1 MNCERQRQK
10 IALWQILLPYR
21 YYANNYYINQLTT
34 DLSGFCS
41 QGREQ
46 KLGRQLGEVQEHG
59 KHVKLSR
66 CFSLIFNLGKSTFS
80 LTILNKNTVNSF
92 TVKWVLRQKILFS
105 ALFNVK
111 LSRVVGWPIHV
122 HLEHNSVITGS

>member
-1 MNCERQRQK
+1 MKCERQREK

-34 DLSGFCS
+34 DLSGFHS

-46 KLGRQLGEVQEHG
+46 KLGRKLGEVQEHG
-59 KHVKLSR
+59 KHVKLGR

-80 LTILNKNTVNSF
+80 LTILNKNIVNSF
-92 TVKWVLRQKILFS
+92 TEKRVLRQILFL

-111 LSRVVGWPIHV
+111 LSRVVGWPIRV
-122 HLEHNSVITGS
+122 YLEHNSVITGS